1 MKKKISLII
10 LGSALLAL
18 GAYMAQVSQLGSDPL
33 SYLWVGMA
41 IRFNIT
47 MGQANLISAFIMLV
61 IAYFYDKSFLH
72 VGTILSPL
80 VITVVFDLMGL
91 THFAPKTTTS
101 RIVVFLSGM
110 VIYAYGL
117 ALYLKQD
124 FGKSPYDGLI
134 TSGMGMFKKSYG
146 TIKTC
151 LDAGLYMTSILLG
164 APIVI
169 GPFIFALF
177 SGMLIQWFLSS
188 KLVV

>member
-72 VGTILSPL
+72 VGTI
-80 VITVVFDLMGL
+80 
-91 THFAPKTTTS
+91 
-101 RIVVFLSGM
+101 
-110 VIYAYGL
+110 
-117 ALYLKQD
+117 
-124 FGKSPYDGLI
+124 
-134 TSGMGMFKKSYG
+134 
-146 TIKTC
+146 
-151 LDAGLYMTSILLG
+151 
-164 APIVI
+164 
-169 GPFIFALF
+169 
-177 SGMLIQWFLSS
+177 
-188 KLVV
+188 